1 MGAGGIPNRGVERVD
16 GRSGD
21 LPVRGAKP
29 NSRYDLYSNDVR
41 IQSRWFDSKGNVVR
55 NRDYIHQ
62 NSKNDHFFPHDHVW
76 DWSNGYAKRNKKLL
90 EPDYTNYF

>member
-16 GRSGD
+16 GRSSD

-62 NSKNDHFFPHDHVW
+62 NSKNDHFFHMIMFGIGAMDMPREIK
-76 DWSNGYAKRNKKLL
+76 SC
-90 EPDYTNYF
+90 